1 MSRDLGIRAAV
12 RAAVEADSDSWFAR
26 LDGFY
31 ATRNWRNTPS
41 WACCMN
47 RPVSADERDGWAMRD
62 FAAHPEWRGLRVG
75 A

>member
-1 MSRDLGIRAAV
+1 MSADLGIRAAV
-12 RAAVEADSDSWFAR
+12 RAAVEADSDSWFTR

-31 ATRNWRNTPS
+31 TRNWRNTPC
-41 WACCMN
+41 WACSLN

-62 FAAHPEWRGLRVG
+62 FAAHPEWRGLRAG